1 MCALKVTRSAIA
13 ATRRGVGEDGAL
25 GDFDIESDGT
35 STVLTGDLDQ
45 AVLYGALNR
54 IHSRG
59 LEVCARAY

>member
-1 MCALKVTRSAIA
+1 VRVEGDPVDDRGDQA
-13 ATRRGVGEDGAL
+13 GVGEDGAL

-54 IHSRG
+54 IHLLG
-59 LEVCARAY
+59 LEVCAGAY